1 MNEVQL
7 TVADVTWFYLTN
19 QVADRPGA
27 GAAAGGPGQ
36 GIRASL
42 IPTQAGQH
50 TRSLID
56 FLYKGSIADEI

>member
-1 MNEVQL
+1 MNEEGL

-36 GIRASL
+36 GLRTSL
-42 IPTQAGQH
+42 IPAQAGQH
-50 TRSLID
+50 TCSHID
-56 FLYKGSIADEI
+56 FYYRGIIADEI